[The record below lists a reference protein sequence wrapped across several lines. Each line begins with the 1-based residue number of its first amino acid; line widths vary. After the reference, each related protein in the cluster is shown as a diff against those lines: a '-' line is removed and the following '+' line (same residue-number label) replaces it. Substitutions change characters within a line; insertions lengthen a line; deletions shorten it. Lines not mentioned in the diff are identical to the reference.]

1 MTTDRLF
8 VILLVMLIPMTGCFG
23 AIENSDA
30 EENESVSDNMNDQNS
45 PPVIYGF
52 SVSLGKTCPDLQ
64 SSCSSDDTVY
74 PVIYGNLMAL
84 DFDGTVVEFGI
95 DIDLDGDIDFDMGGN
110 YSEYEYK
117 ANYEANVSDFNPSLL
132 GEDYGDGDSN
142 CYQWVNLMAVDDDG
156 DVTIQPNR
164 WTFNWRTD
172 LQECVTNPYDY
183 E

>member
-1 MTTDRLF
+1 M
-8 VILLVMLIPMTGCFG
+8 
-23 AIENSDA
+23 
-30 EENESVSDNMNDQNS
+30 
-45 PPVIYGF
+45 
-52 SVSLGKTCPDLQ
+52 
-64 SSCSSDDTVY
+64 TVY

-132 GEDYGDGDSN
+132 GEDYGDGDAT

-172 LQECVTNPYDY
+172 LQECETNPYDY